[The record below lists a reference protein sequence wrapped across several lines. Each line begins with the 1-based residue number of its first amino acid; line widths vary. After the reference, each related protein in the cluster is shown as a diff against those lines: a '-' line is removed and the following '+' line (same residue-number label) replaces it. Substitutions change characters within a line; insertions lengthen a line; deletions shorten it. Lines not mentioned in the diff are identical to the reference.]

1 MAFSTLSTLKQKI
14 NIKYFMAIYLGV
26 LFVYAAFVFGGP
38 LSLIK
43 GIAIVFFYIF
53 FDLIWTYL
61 RDKIWYFP
69 LSSIISGFVLAIVSK
84 PDLPIFLIII
94 LPLLAVF
101 SKQFLH
107 FGKMRHLFNPAAF
120 ALGVTSFFIPV
131 ISWWATGWGL
141 IALIPVF
148 LFSIFI
154 IWRQERW
161 HVAVPFLISYSILLT
176 LFLLVTGI
184 KIENLQ
190 GILMAQLV
198 NGTLLFFSTVMLIEP
213 LTSNFPTK
221 KQRIVYGLLV
231 AVFSIVATAI
241 FRFSN
246 FSSSQDPL
254 ILGLL
259 AGNLAAGL
267 LFLPNRKKDKIILA
281 KKNNTL

>member
-1 MAFSTLSTLKQKI
+1 MA
-14 NIKYFMAIYLGV
+14 AYLGV
-26 LFVYAAFVFGGP
+26 LFVYGTFAFGIWRPLP

-53 FDLIWTYL
+53 FDLIWTRL
-61 RDKIWYFP
+61 RDKTWYFP
-69 LSSIISGFVLAIVSK
+69 LSSIISGFVLAIVSS

-101 SKQFLH
+101 SKQLLH
-107 FGKMRHLFNPAAF
+107 FGKIRHLFNPAAF
-120 ALGVTSFFIPV
+120 AMGVTSFFIPV
-131 ISWWATGWGL
+131 ISWWVTSWDL

-161 HVAVPFLISYSILLT
+161 HVAVPFLICYSALLT
-176 LFLLVTGI
+176 LFLLVTGV
-184 KIENLQ
+184 KPESLQ

-213 LTSNFPTK
+213 LTSSFPTK
-221 KQRIVYGLLV
+221 KQRVVYGLLV
-231 AVFSIVATAI
+231 AVFAIIATAVL
-241 FRFSN
+241 RFVN
-246 FSSSQDPL
+246 FGSHDPL

-267 LFLPNRKKDKIILA
+267 LFLPNRKKDMIVST
-281 KKNNTL
+281 KKNKTL